1 MRALDAAENLRAGIA
16 ELRTNVAR
24 QWAIGY
30 EVAGEHDDVGV
41 ERVDAAD
48 DLAYEVGFRV
58 LVVMD
63 VADLSDAEA
72 VECRGQAAQPDSLL
86 NDFEMMAIPESGVG
100 HESAAGCERG
110 ESNELPTRKCAIG
123 GGDGGGHSPLG

>member
-1 MRALDAAENLRAGIA
+1 MRALDTAENLRAGIA
-16 ELRTNVAR
+16 ELRANAVR

-48 DLAYEVGFRV
+48 DLAYEVGLRV

-63 VADLSDAEA
+63 VADLSDAKAE
-72 VECRGQAAQPDSLL
+72 ECRWQAAQPDGLL
-86 NDFEMMAIPESGVG
+86 HDFKMMAIPESGVS
-100 HESAAGCERG
+100 HESAAGCGRG
-110 ESNELPTRKCAIG
+110 ESNELAARSGALG
-123 GGDGGGHSPLG
+123 GGDGSGHSPLG